1 MISNSGWNLLNTIEI
16 FTLKQMSNW
25 QRSLTI
31 PTLLLPALTTFVH
44 PSTAA
49 STATNQEIQPPKTT
63 SFQNQGGYQLTQT
76 SSNNCL
82 QVAARNGLYVREE
95 PTVYSRALGIIP
107 YGRNVTVTENPGI
120 NTLGGNPGA
129 RWMPISAPLQG
140 YVYAG
145 FLSSCQSS
153 PPPKNCREVSR
164 NGGLFVRQEPSNNS
178 NVVGV
183 VPNGRNVTIEN
194 TGANGWVPISVPL
207 QGYVSATYLTYCR

>member
-1 MISNSGWNLLNTIEI
+1 M
-16 FTLKQMSNW
+16 KQMSNW
-25 QRSLTI
+25 SKFVVVS
-31 PTLLLPALTTFVH
+31 TLLLPALTTFVN
-44 PSTAA
+44 PSLAVNTAMLDSSNS
-49 STATNQEIQPPKTT
+49 STLERT
-63 SFQNQGGYQLTQT
+63 SFPNDGVYQLAQA
-76 SSNNCL
+76 SNNCR

-107 YGRNVTVTENPGI
+107 QGRNVTVVENPGADVVV
-120 NTLGGNPGA
+120 GNPGVE
-129 RWMPISAPLQG
+129 WMPISAPLQG

-164 NGGLFVRQEPSNNS
+164 RGGLYVRQEPLSNS

-194 TGANGWVPISVPL
+194 RGANGWVPISAPL
-207 QGYVSATYLTYCR
+207 QGYVSATYLTYCP